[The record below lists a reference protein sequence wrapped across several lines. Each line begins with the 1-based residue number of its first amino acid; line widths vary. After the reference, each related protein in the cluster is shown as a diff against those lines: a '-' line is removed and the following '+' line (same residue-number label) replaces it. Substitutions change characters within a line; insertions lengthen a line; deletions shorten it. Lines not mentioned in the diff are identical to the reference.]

1 VRPTHAVLM
10 IALTAGCNK
19 AESAGKGG
27 GGGPGGGGPPA
38 MPVEAA
44 TARGDTVVDAILATG
59 QIEAIQSIELRPDV
73 EGRLVQIL
81 VREGSPVAQG
91 TALFK
96 IDDAELKAQVA
107 QIEAERD
114 LARQSLT
121 RTRELLQQK
130 ASSQAEL
137 ERAEATMRSNEAQ
150 LERLKTRLART
161 VVRAPFAGVMGQRF
175 VSLGDYVTTDTRLAA
190 LQTVSPQRA
199 TFQVPERYA
208 EQLEPGQSVTFRV
221 AALPGREFTGK
232 VDFVDPIVQLPGR
245 TIMVKARVPNP
256 KRELQAGMFIEARL
270 ATATRPNAVVI
281 PEDAVLPLQGSNF
294 VWVVADGK
302 ATRRQVELGVRTP
315 GFVEVKSGVE
325 RAEQVVVGGQERLA
339 EGAPVQATLVERRP
353 LGGRE
358 ETAVVDTVTTR
369 PVDSAGAT
377 KTSGESTSQADSAA
391 AQPARGNSAKEEARK

>member
-1 VRPTHAVLM
+1 MLM
-10 IALTAGCNK
+10 LGALAACKK
-19 AESAGKGG
+19 AEPAGNAGA
-27 GGGPGGGGPPA
+27 GGPGGGPPA

-44 TARGDTVVDAILATG
+44 SARADTVVDAVLATG
-59 QIEAIQSIELRPDV
+59 QIEALQSIELRPDV

-81 VREGSPVAQG
+81 VREGTPVAQG
-91 TALFK
+91 TPLFK
-96 IDDAELKAQVA
+96 IDDAEIRAQVD

-114 LARQSLT
+114 LARQSLA
-121 RTRELLQQK
+121 RTRDLLSQK

-150 LERLKTRLART
+150 LQRLKVRLERT
-161 VVRAPFAGVMGQRF
+161 TVRAPFSGVMGQRF
-175 VSLGDYVTTDTRLAA
+175 VSLGDYVTSDTRLAA

-199 TFQVPERYA
+199 SFQVPERYA
-208 EQLEPGQSVTFRV
+208 EQVDVGQDVTFRV

-232 VDFVDPIVQLPGR
+232 VDFVDPIIQLPGR

-256 KRELQAGMFIEARL
+256 RRELQAGMFIEARL
-270 ATATRPNAVVI
+270 ATAVRQNAVVI

-294 VWVVADGK
+294 VWVIADGK

-325 RAEQVVVGGQERLA
+325 RNETVVVGGQERLA
-339 EGAPVQATLVERRP
+339 EGAPVNATLVDRTP

-358 ETAVVDTVTTR
+358 ETAA
-369 PVDSAGAT
+369 VDSAAT
-377 KTSGESTSQADSAA
+377 DSAA
-391 AQPARGNSAKEEARK
+391 AGQRAK

>member
-1 VRPTHAVLM
+1 MRPTHAVLI
-10 IALTAGCNK
+10 IALMAGCNK
-19 AESAGKGG
+19 AESAGEGG

-44 TARGDTVVDAILATG
+44 TARADTVVDAILATG
-59 QIEAIQSIELRPDV
+59 QIEAMQSIELRPDV

-121 RTRELLQQK
+121 RTRDLLQQK

-150 LERLKTRLART
+150 LDRLKTRLART
-161 VVRAPFAGVMGQRF
+161 LVRAPFAGVMGQRF
-175 VSLGDYVTTDTRLAA
+175 VSLGDYVTSDTRLAA

-199 TFQVPERYA
+199 SFQVPERYA
-208 EQLEPGQSVTFRV
+208 EQLRPGQSVTFRV

-256 KRELQAGMFIEARL
+256 RRELQAGMFIEARL
-270 ATATRPNAVVI
+270 ATAVRPDAVVI

-325 RAEQVVVGGQERLA
+325 QAEQVVVGGRERLA
-339 EGAPVQATLVERRP
+339 EGAPVQATLVQRRP
-353 LGGRE
+353 VGGRE
-358 ETAVVDTVTTR
+358 ETAVVDTAATQ
-369 PVDSAGAT
+369 PGDSPAST
-377 KTSGESTSQADSAA
+377 KTGPGSTSQSDTGA
-391 AQPARGNSAKEEARK
+391 AQPATGTR

>member
-1 VRPTHAVLM
+1 
-10 IALTAGCNK
+10 
-19 AESAGKGG
+19 
-27 GGGPGGGGPPA
+27 

-44 TARGDTVVDAILATG
+44 NARADTVVDAILATG
-59 QIEAIQSIELRPDV
+59 QIAALQSIELRPDI

-81 VREGSPVAQG
+81 VREGSPVTRG
-91 TALFK
+91 TPLFK

-114 LARQSLT
+114 LARQSLS
-121 RTRELLQQK
+121 RTRDLLKQK

-150 LERLKTRLART
+150 LELLKVRLGRT
-161 VVRAPFAGVMGQRF
+161 LVRAPFSGVMGQRL
-175 VSLGDYVTTDTRLAA
+175 VSMGDYVTTSTRLAA

-208 EQLEPGQSVTFRV
+208 EQVKPGQEVTFRV

-245 TIMVKARVPNP
+245 TILVKAQVPNP
-256 KRELQAGMFIEARL
+256 RRELQSGMFIEARL
-270 ATATRPNAVVI
+270 ATAVRPSAVII

-315 GFVEVKSGVE
+315 GFVEVKTGVE
-325 RAEQVVVGGQERLA
+325 NSETVVVGGQERLA
-339 EGAPVQATLVERRP
+339 EGAPVQATLVERTP

-358 ETAVVDTVTTR
+358 ETAAADGR
-369 PVDSAGAT
+369 
-377 KTSGESTSQADSAA
+377 TSGQMDTGAAVPPDSGAA
-391 AQPARGNSAKEEARK
+391 KPAPSN

>member
-1 VRPTHAVLM
+1 
-10 IALTAGCNK
+10 
-19 AESAGKGG
+19 
-27 GGGPGGGGPPA
+27 

-44 TARGDTVVDAILATG
+44 TARTDTVVDAIIATG
-59 QIEAIQSIELRPDV
+59 QIEAMQSIELRPDV
-73 EGRLVQIL
+73 EGRLIQIL
-81 VREGSPVAQG
+81 VGEGSPVAKG

-137 ERAEATMRSNEAQ
+137 ERAEATMRGSEAQ
-150 LERLKTRLART
+150 LELLKTRLART
-161 VVRAPFAGVMGQRF
+161 LVRAPFAGVMGQRH

-208 EQLEPGQSVTFRV
+208 EQLDRGQSVTFRV
-221 AALPGREFTGK
+221 AALPGREFTGI

-256 KRELQAGMFIEARL
+256 RRELQAGMFIEARL
-270 ATATRPNAVVI
+270 ATAVRPNAVVI

-302 ATRRQVELGVRTP
+302 AARRQVELGVRTP

-325 RAEQVVVGGQERLA
+325 GAEQVVVGGQERLA
-339 EGAPVQATLVERRP
+339 EGAPVQATLVERQPVR
-353 LGGRE
+353 GRE
-358 ETAVVDTVTTR
+358 ETAVVDTARTQK
-369 PVDSAGAT
+369 P
-377 KTSGESTSQADSAA
+377 DSAA
-391 AQPARGNSAKEEARK
+391 GAQTGAESTGQSRDSAAGK